1 MQNSINNLKK
11 TPLFETHQALNAK
24 IIDFGGWG
32 MPVQYTSVLEEH
44 RAVRNTAGLFDVS
57 HMGEIEV
64 KGKEALSLLQSLAT
78 NDVSKIPDF
87 GAQYTVMCYPNGGAV
102 DDLLIYRFSQDHY
115 LLCVNASNIEKDFQ
129 WIKENNKTSAK
140 VTDISAQTAQL
151 AIQGPRS
158 ESILQK
164 LTDMDLSSILY
175 YHFLPGK
182 VCGIDSL
189 IARTGYTGEDGFEI
203 FLPEKKAADLWRALS
218 EAGKEDGLL
227 PIGLGARDTLRLEMG
242 YPLYGHELDSEHGPL
257 CAGLGWIVKMDKKD
271 FIGRAA
277 LLKQKEQGLEE
288 RLIGFEIPGRGIPR
302 AEYPVL
308 KKGEAIG
315 KVTSG
320 SFSPSLNKGIGMGYV
335 KTGSADLGE
344 ELEIGIRS
352 NPVPCK
358 VVKPPFCKSRVKR

>member
-1 MQNSINNLKK
+1 MKK

-44 RAVRNTAGLFDVS
+44 RAVRNAAGLFDVS

-64 KGKEALSLLQSLAT
+64 KGRDALPFLQSLVT
-78 NDVSKIPDF
+78 NDVSKIPDS

-102 DDLLIYRFSQDHY
+102 DDLLIYRHSQDHY

-129 WIKENNKTSAK
+129 WILENNKTSAE

-164 LTDMDLSSILY
+164 LTETDLSSIRY
-175 YHFLPGK
+175 YHFQRGK
-182 VCGIDSL
+182 ISEIDSI

-203 FLPEKKAADLWRALS
+203 FLPAGKAADLWRALS
-218 EAGKEDGLL
+218 GVGREEGLL

-242 YPLYGHELDSEHGPL
+242 YPLYGHELDKDHGPL
-257 CAGLGWIVKMDKKD
+257 CAGLGWIVKMDKESNFNGD
-271 FIGRAA
+271 FIGRDA
-277 LLKQKEQGLEE
+277 LLKQKEHGPVE
-288 RLIGFEIPGRGIPR
+288 RLIGFEIQGRGIPR
-302 AEYPVL
+302 AEYPIL
-308 KKGEAIG
+308 KNGEVIG

-335 KTGSADLGE
+335 KTGYAAPGE

-352 NPVPCK
+352 NTAPC
-358 VVKPPFCKSRVKR
+358 VVMKPPFCKSRVKK